1 MSALEDK
8 KKKGLVFNIQKYSVH
23 DGPGIRTIVFLKG
36 CPLSCRWCS
45 NPESQRRE
53 PELAFNSGRCL
64 TFAKCTRCLQ
74 ACLRGAIIRE
84 ADDSLRID
92 RSLCSGCPM
101 NCAEACPSQGL
112 IVYGQERSVDDV
124 LKVVEQDAA
133 FYTRSSGGLTLSG
146 GEPLLQGEFALALLR
161 DARRRR
167 IKTAVETCGM
177 VPWKTLEAAAPYL
190 NYVLYDIKHMDSGVH
205 EEQTGCSNETI
216 LENFRKLAA
225 LDPDKPILAR
235 TPIIPGFNDSEE
247 AIKAI
252 AEFIKPFPNVRYEML
267 PYHRLGTQKYLF
279 LDRVPPMD
287 DVTLDKSIMTSLLEV
302 AKNVLGDRVEIV
314 K

>member
-1 MSALEDK
+1 
-8 KKKGLVFNIQKYSVH
+8 
-23 DGPGIRTIVFLKG
+23 
-36 CPLSCRWCS
+36 
-45 NPESQRRE
+45 
-53 PELAFNSGRCL
+53 
-64 TFAKCTRCLQ
+64 
-74 ACLRGAIIRE
+74 
-84 ADDSLRID
+84 
-92 RSLCSGCPM
+92 
-101 NCAEACPSQGL
+101 
-112 IVYGQERSVDDV
+112 
-124 LKVVEQDAA
+124 
-133 FYTRSSGGLTLSG
+133 
-146 GEPLLQGEFALALLR
+146 
-161 DARRRR
+161 
-167 IKTAVETCGM
+167 
-177 VPWKTLEAAAPYL
+177 
-190 NYVLYDIKHMDSGVH
+190 MDSGVH
-205 EEQTGCSNETI
+205 EVHTGCSNETI

>member
-36 CPLSCRWCS
+36 CPLSCKWCS

-146 GEPLLQGEFALALLR
+146 GEPLMQGEFALALLR